1 MKWCILGID
10 GYLGWTLACHLASL
24 GEQVCGVDAFLR
36 RKWVERVGSR
46 SVIPIA
52 SMPDRLATF
61 AAAFPDHGP
70 LPFTELDLLA
80 YTKMRD
86 FLKGQEPDVIVHLA
100 EQPSAPYSMIDQ
112 EPGAVTITNNI
123 VGTYNVLMG
132 MREVCPEAH
141 LIKIGTMGEY
151 GTPGIPIP
159 EGVFP
164 PLALWEHGTPEGEQV
179 SGCEPVW
186 PSFVGRLSGL
196 QFPRCPGS
204 TYHAAKC
211 MDTVMVEFA
220 CRMWGLTSTDIMQG
234 VVYGTS
240 IPAFDDPELRTRFD
254 VDECFGTAINRFV
267 AQAIIDEPITPYGA
281 GHQKRGF
288 LPLIDS
294 MRCITLL
301 GQNPPAAG
309 EYRTVNQLEA
319 VYDIT
324 DLALKVRAAGK
335 RAGLSPRIR
344 NWTNPRTEQ
353 EEHTYEV
360 IHDKLTALGYE
371 PTRDMDSVLD
381 GMFADLLPHKRRIE
395 SVAKL
400 IRPRTR
406 WQSIG
411 PCQEELGPLDGPEEA
426 EAVEA

>member
-46 SVIPIA
+46 SAIPIA

-61 AAAFPDHGP
+61 EAAFPGHGT
-70 LPFTELDLLA
+70 LPFVELDLLA
-80 YTKMRD
+80 FTKLRD
-86 FLKGQEPDVIVHLA
+86 FLKGQEPDIIVHLA

-112 EPGAVTITNNI
+112 EPGSVTITNNI
-123 VGTYNVLMG
+123 VGTYNVLMA
-132 MREVCPEAH
+132 MREVCPDAH
-141 LIKIGTMGEY
+141 LIKIGTAGEY
-151 GTPGIPIP
+151 GVPGIPIP

-164 PLALWEHGTPEGEQV
+164 EGAEWSQPHGQETAEYGDHIDFHDMHPLA
-179 SGCEPVW
+179 
-186 PSFVGRLSGL
+186 GL

-204 TYHAAKC
+204 TYHATKC

-240 IPAFDDPELRTRFD
+240 IPAFDDPELRTRLD
-254 VDECFGTAINRFV
+254 VDEIFGTAVNRFV
-267 AQAIIDEPITPYGA
+267 AQAIIDEPITPYGV

-301 GQNPPAAG
+301 GQNPPEQG

-335 RAGLSPRIR
+335 RAGLAPHIR
-344 NWTNPRTEQ
+344 NWTNPRTEL
-353 EEHTYEV
+353 EDHFYEIV
-360 IHDKLTALGYE
+360 HDKLTALGYE
-371 PTRDMDSVLD
+371 PTHDMDSMLD
-381 GMFADLLPHKRRIE
+381 RMFADLLPHKRRIE
-395 SVAKL
+395 SVAKV

-406 WQSIG
+406 WQGVG
-411 PCQEELGPLDGPEEA
+411 PCQEELGPLDTPDGEGDTS
-426 EAVEA
+426 